1 MLLDLAAGRV
11 DGVVSDVPGMEY
23 AFTKMQGLAV
33 VERIKTGEQY
43 GLMVTKD
50 SPLVEKL
57 NGALTEMKKDGT
69 LQSIHKKWF
78 GTDAPAGSSTV
89 DRSADAE
96 GLIET
101 ALSRL
106 IVPAKRRHDFLEHR
120 TEKWNPVFGLFRC
133 SIKVLDRPL
142 CVRWTH
148 GDLAGDI
155 HDFARH
161 VFQH

>member
-1 MLLDLAAGRV
+1 MVGVLSGSTGEKWANDNKAAQGFGEIKGYNTQQEVLLDLSAGRV

-69 LQSIHKKWF
+69 LQRDPQEVVRHRC
-78 GTDAPAGSSTV
+78 AGRLLDG

-101 ALSRL
+101 ALSR
-106 IVPAKRRHDFLEHR
+106 
-120 TEKWNPVFGLFRC
+120 
-133 SIKVLDRPL
+133 
-142 CVRWTH
+142 
-148 GDLAGDI
+148 
-155 HDFARH
+155 
-161 VFQH
+161 